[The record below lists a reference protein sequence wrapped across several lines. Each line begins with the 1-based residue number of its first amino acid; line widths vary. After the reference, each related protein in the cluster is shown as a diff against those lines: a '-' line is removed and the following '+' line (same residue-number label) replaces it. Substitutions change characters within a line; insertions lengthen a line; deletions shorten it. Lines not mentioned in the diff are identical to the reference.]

1 MADDLDKR
9 IKQIADMFGVSDTKS
24 LKNIVENL
32 SASQEPPPDSQD
44 SQQEQST
51 FQNSRSDYYSPASY
65 NSGNNAADFLSKA
78 GEMINMFNNFDD
90 SRVRLLHSV
99 QPFLRPQRQQRLGS
113 AVQLL
118 KIVSIISNLS
128 PNNRNTGVN
137 S

>member
-9 IKQIADMFGVSDTKS
+9 IKQIADMFGVTDTQS

-32 SASQEPPPDSQD
+32 SASQEPSPGSGDT
-44 SQQEQST
+44 QQEQSSSH
-51 FQNSRSDYYSPASY
+51 NAGSNYYSPANY
-65 NSGNNAADFLSKA
+65 NRGNNAADFLSKA
-78 GEMINMFNNFDD
+78 SEMINMFNNFDD
-90 SRVRLLHSV
+90 SRVRLLNSV
-99 QPFLRPQRQQRLGS
+99 QPFLRPQRQERLVS

-137 S
+137 T